1 MLEIVRK
8 HVGWGLKALLV
19 VIIVTFVFFFGFNQ
33 FYQPTDDATAIL
45 VGKQDIT
52 FSEYRLVYDNQ
63 VDNLRRNMKDGEIPD
78 FLLQS
83 LKTSTQRQ
91 LVTKSL
97 VDQFA
102 ASIGFKVTD
111 QELRDNILKEKDF
124 DPVSYKNFIR
134 SFYSRYGL
142 SYEALLRKDLLA
154 DNFQKWVEKVE
165 PVAEGPGTKDQG
177 PRTKSKKQ
185 KVKEI
190 PQNTYLP
197 EFRVTDIFFRQFAD
211 KTKVESFIK
220 PEDL

>member
-33 FYQPTDDATAIL
+33 LYQPTDDATAIL